1 MRQNEPAEKKWLAFL
16 LHLIYKEDCS
26 LGIKLEMNKE
36 DFFKGYIKRNESK
49 ISFKKSYWNIF
60 FTEQM
65 LTMEMQINKHIYLKA
80 FIFRFERQFHF
91 IS

>member
-49 ISFKKSYWNIF
+49 ISFKKSY
-60 FTEQM
+60 
-65 LTMEMQINKHIYLKA
+65 
-80 FIFRFERQFHF
+80 
-91 IS
+91 

>member
-1 MRQNEPAEKKWLAFL
+1 
-16 LHLIYKEDCS
+16 
-26 LGIKLEMNKE
+26 MNKE

-49 ISFKKSYWNIF
+49 ISLKKSYWNIF

-80 FIFRFERQFHF
+80 FCFFRIIWKAVSFYFLIRN
-91 IS
+91 